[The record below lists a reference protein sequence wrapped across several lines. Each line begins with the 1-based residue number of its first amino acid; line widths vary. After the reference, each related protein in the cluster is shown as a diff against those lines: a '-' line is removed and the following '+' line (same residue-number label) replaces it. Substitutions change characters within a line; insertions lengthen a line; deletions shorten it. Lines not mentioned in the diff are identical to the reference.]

1 MAEKGSVKLKIKSP
15 SLDLDFEGNEDFL
28 RTEVL
33 KLVKATTDLQVVKIG
48 ESLRTLHSELQESLI
63 SRADVEKEI
72 EELKSQL
79 ESGPDPSEISQ
90 LRLQMMMERMAKA
103 FQMMSNI
110 MKKSSETAAAIIQNI
125 KA

>member
-33 KLVKATTDLQVVKIG
+33 KLVKATTDLQVVKIS

-79 ESGPDPSEISQ
+79 ESGADPSEISQ

-125 KA
+125 KG

>member
-33 KLVKATTDLQVVKIG
+33 KLVKATTDLQVVKIS